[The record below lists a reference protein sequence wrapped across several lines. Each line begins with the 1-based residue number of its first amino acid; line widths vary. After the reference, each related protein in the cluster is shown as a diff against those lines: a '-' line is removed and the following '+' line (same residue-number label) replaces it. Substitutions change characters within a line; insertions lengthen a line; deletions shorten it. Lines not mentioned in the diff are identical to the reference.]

1 MSTFFVTNT
10 RGETAEIEIRPDW
23 SLMEV
28 LREEGYDE
36 ILAMCGGSCSCATC
50 HVHLEGANGL
60 APSGLAPIEEDEEML
75 VMTTESYDAAKSR
88 LSCQIPLNSQLAGLR
103 VTLVGDEA

>member
-1 MSTFFVTNT
+1 MSTVFVTNT
-10 RGETAEIEIRPDW
+10 AGETAEIEIRPDW

-50 HVHLEGANGL
+50 HVYIE
-60 APSGLAPIEEDEEML
+60 PSGLLPPIEEDEEML
-75 VMTTESYDAAKSR
+75 LMTADGYDAEKSR
-88 LSCQIPLNSQLAGLR
+88 LSCQIPMTDKLAGLR
-103 VTLVGDEA
+103 IRLVSED